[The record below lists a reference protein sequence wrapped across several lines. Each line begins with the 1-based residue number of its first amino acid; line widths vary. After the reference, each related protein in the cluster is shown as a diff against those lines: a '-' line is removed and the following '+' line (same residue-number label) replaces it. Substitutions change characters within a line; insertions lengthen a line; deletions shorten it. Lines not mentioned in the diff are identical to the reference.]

1 MSTEVLVEVAM
12 FTAKGVFVAVVTRH
26 KGVSSMMTDGIMLG
40 YPSVTRMVGWPR
52 LNQRVTETKIPSCE
66 VVWLE
71 LEKKLGRP
79 RSGRLWVA
87 QVVVAFRPQ
96 GTVRDENSPETHP
109 SM

>member
-1 MSTEVLVEVAM
+1 MVEVVM
-12 FTAKGVFVAVVTRH
+12 FTAKGVFIAWVSRDGSA
-26 KGVSSMMTDGIMLG
+26 SSMMTNGIMLG
-40 YPSVTRMVGWPR
+40 YPNLTRMVGWPR
-52 LNQRVTETKIPSCE
+52 LNQRVTEIEIPSCG

-96 GTVRDENSPETHP
+96 GTVRDKNSPETHP

>member
-1 MSTEVLVEVAM
+1 MVEVVM
-12 FTAKGVFVAVVTRH
+12 FTAKGVFVAWVSRH
-26 KGVSSMMTDGIMLG
+26 GSASFMMTNGIMLG
-40 YPSVTRMVGWPR
+40 YPNLTRMVGWPR
-52 LNQRVTETKIPSCE
+52 LNQRVTETKIPSFE

-87 QVVVAFRPQ
+87 RVVVAFRPQ
-96 GTVRDENSPETHP
+96 GTVRGVKSPETHP